1 MLSTTASIAP
11 SLPDVLLVDQ
21 DLVTRDYAAML
32 SDQYRITTSVT
43 ARAALTHLARMTPT
57 LVATELDL
65 ADGDGAGHD
74 VCRRAKAL
82 AIPATVLVLTSNPE
96 RVPPALAAG
105 CDGVLLKPFAPNLL
119 HARIGRLL
127 RARALE
133 LQLRA
138 QRQVAKSA
146 HLLER
151 SELFA
156 ARTNQVWST
165 THCPYCQ
172 HAGVTSFDYA
182 SYRRAWYACMTC
194 QKVWLAKRR
203 EV

>member
-1 MLSTTASIAP
+1 MLFASASITP
-11 SLPDVLLVDQ
+11 SLPDVLLVDR
-21 DLVTRDYAAML
+21 DAVTKDYAAL
-32 SDQYRITTSVT
+32 FGDRYRITTSVT
-43 ARAALTHLARMTPT
+43 AGGALTHLDRMTPI

-65 ADGDGAGHD
+65 VDGDGAGHD

-82 AIPATVLVLTSNPE
+82 ATPATVLVMTRDPE
-96 RVPPALAAG
+96 RVPSALAAG

-133 LQLRA
+133 LHLRA

-151 SELFA
+151 SGLFA
-156 ARTNQVWST
+156 AGTNQVWST

-172 HAGVTSFDYA
+172 HVGVTSFDHA
-182 SYRRAWYACMTC
+182 SHRRAWYACMAC
-194 QKVWLAKRR
+194 QKVWIAKRGDL
-203 EV
+203 